1 MVKARHVA
9 FLRAVNV
16 GKRQVKMERLR
27 QVVEELGYGA
37 ARTHI
42 ASGNVSFDA
51 AGGGAA
57 IERKL
62 EPALEAAFGFE
73 IPTFVRTLAEVEQA
87 TDASPFDV
95 PAGHTYL
102 VAFLREK
109 PTAAQAK
116 AVAALASDAD
126 ELVVRGREVH
136 WHIAGKSM
144 DTAIKPSQ
152 WDKTGIGPLTTRNIT
167 MLRKLVAKERA

>member
-1 MVKARHVA
+1 MTTRHVA

-27 QVVEELGYGA
+27 EVVEELGYGDP
-37 ARTHI
+37 RTHI

-51 AGGGAA
+51 TGTGAA

-62 EPALEAAFGFE
+62 EPAFEAAFGFE
-73 IPTFVRTLAEVEQA
+73 IPTFVRTLAEVEKA
-87 TDASPFDV
+87 VDASPFEV

-102 VAFLREK
+102 VAFLRKK

-116 AVAALASDAD
+116 AVRALASAAD
-126 ELVVRGREVH
+126 ELVLRGRDLH

-144 DTAIKPSQ
+144 DTATKPGQ
-152 WDKTGIGPLTTRNIT
+152 WDKTGIGPMTTRNIT
-167 MLRKLVAKERA
+167 MLRKLVAKERT

>member
-1 MVKARHVA
+1 MKTRHVA

-27 QVVEELGYGA
+27 AVVEELGYGD

-42 ASGNVSFDA
+42 ASGNVAFDA
-51 AGGGAA
+51 TGGGAA

-62 EPALEAAFGFE
+62 EPALAAAFGFE

-87 TDASPFDV
+87 VDASPFEV

-102 VAFLREK
+102 VAFLRKK
-109 PTAAQAK
+109 PSAAQAR
-116 AVAALASDAD
+116 AVAALTSPAD
-126 ELVVRGREVH
+126 ELVIRGREIH

-144 DTAIKPSQ
+144 DTATKPAQ

>member
-1 MVKARHVA
+1 MSKRHVA

-27 QVVEELGYGA
+27 AVVEGLGYGA
-37 ARTHI
+37 PRTHI
-42 ASGNVSFDA
+42 ASGNVSFDGD
-51 AGGGAA
+51 GGGAA

-62 EPALEAAFGFE
+62 EAALHAEFGFE
-73 IPTFVRTLAEVEQA
+73 IPTFVRPLAEVEKA
-87 TDASPFDV
+87 VEARPFDV
-95 PAGHTYL
+95 PTGHTYL
-102 VAFLREK
+102 VAFLRKK

-126 ELVVRGREVH
+126 ELVLLGRELH

-144 DTAIKPSQ
+144 DTAIKPGR